1 MAEAIKQVFAK
12 KREEVSYHVRLP
24 LVSSTLGRSSAIDGD
39 YPLTT
44 RTSRE
49 YTFSRAPGSPTLSR
63 RATSPR

>member
-12 KREEVSYHVRLP
+12 KREEVSYPRRGHPVLW
-24 LVSSTLGRSSAIDGD
+24 TLGRPSAIVGD

-49 YTFSRAPGSPTLSR
+49 YPSR
-63 RATSPR
+63 RLQSLPTCIME